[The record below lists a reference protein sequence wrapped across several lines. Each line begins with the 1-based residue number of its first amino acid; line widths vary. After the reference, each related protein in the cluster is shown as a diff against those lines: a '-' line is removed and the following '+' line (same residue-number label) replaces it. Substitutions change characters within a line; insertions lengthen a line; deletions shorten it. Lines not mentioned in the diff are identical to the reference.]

1 MECETRYA
9 KNGDVHIAYQVLGD
23 GPLDLVFVPAFVS
36 NLEVAWEEPSLARFY
51 RRLASF
57 SRLILIDK
65 RGTGL
70 SDRVP
75 ADALPTLEERM
86 DDVRAVMDAVGSQRA
101 AIYGSSEGGPLAVL
115 FATTFPERTTALVL
129 YGSYPRAAIAPDY
142 PHGTDAESFDAYL
155 ASIEQGWG
163 QALSLP
169 VFGPS
174 VANDDRFVQ
183 WYGRLERQSASPAAA
198 LALMRM
204 NSQIDVRPLLESVRV
219 PTLVIYRGGEY
230 IAHVEGSRYLAEHIP
245 GAKQVELPG
254 NDFLPWVGDQDALL
268 DEIEEFLTGARV
280 GGHSSDRVLATVL
293 FTDIMG
299 STEKAAELGDRRWRN
314 LLDDYYDAARREI
327 ERSRGRMVKTLG
339 DGILATF
346 DGPAR
351 AVRCASVLRQTVE
364 HLGIRIRTG
373 LHTGE
378 CERMGDDVG
387 GIAVHIGA
395 RVAAQAAPDE
405 VLVSSTV
412 KDLVAGSGL
421 RFVDRGTYHLHG
433 VPGEWRLFAA
443 EGIASQGRPL
453 PR

>member
-1 MECETRYA
+1 VECETRYA
-9 KNGDVHIAYQVLGD
+9 RNGDVHIAYQVLGD

-75 ADALPTLEERM
+75 ADALPTLE
-86 DDVRAVMDAVGSQRA
+86 D
-101 AIYGSSEGGPLAVL
+101 
-115 FATTFPERTTALVL
+115 
-129 YGSYPRAAIAPDY
+129 
-142 PHGTDAESFDAYL
+142 
-155 ASIEQGWG
+155 
-163 QALSLP
+163 
-169 VFGPS
+169 
-174 VANDDRFVQ
+174 
-183 WYGRLERQSASPAAA
+183 
-198 LALMRM
+198 
-204 NSQIDVRPLLESVRV
+204 SQIDVRPLLESVRV

-230 IAHVEGSRYLAEHIP
+230 FTHVEGSRYLAEHIP

-254 NDFLPWVGDQDALL
+254 SDFLPWVGDQDALL

-373 LHTGE
+373 VHTGE

-433 VPGEWRLFAA
+433 VPGSD
-443 EGIASQGRPL
+443 ASSPPRESPARVGHSRADLRRVGRSVRTRRVQRASGGEQARGVARSLL
-453 PR
+453 PDVPFLPDTNLSGLN

>member
-1 MECETRYA
+1 
-9 KNGDVHIAYQVLGD
+9 
-23 GPLDLVFVPAFVS
+23 VS

-86 DDVRAVMDAVGSQRA
+86 DDIRAVMDAVGSKRA

-129 YGSYPRAAIAPDY
+129 YGSYPRAAIASDY

-230 IAHVEGSRYLAEHIP
+230 FAHVEGSRYLAEHIP